1 MPFQAPAPQSQ
12 PLPGHKTYS
21 KTAFY
26 IPAHNSIHL
35 QPDLSP
41 MTPKKI
47 TFRFLPIML
56 IIHQKIP
63 KDSTVHMIHEFPLQI
78 HIEFKFCHMLMPDLL
93 HTIHKKD
100 KNRGHLTLIGFV
112 GIFVIGNL
120 IGPLCDLEPSHYE
133 IFFYQLAKS
142 FDGSVLWFAY

>member
-1 MPFQAPAPQSQ
+1 
-12 PLPGHKTYS
+12 
-21 KTAFY
+21 
-26 IPAHNSIHL
+26 
-35 QPDLSP
+35 
-41 MTPKKI
+41 
-47 TFRFLPIML
+47 ML

-78 HIEFKFCHMLMPDLL
+78 HIEFKFGHMLMPDLL
-93 HTIHKKD
+93 HTVHKKD

-120 IGPLCDLEPSHYE
+120 IGPLCDLEPSPYE

-142 FDGSVLWFAY
+142 FDGSVLWFAYQLH